1 MKTRFT
7 LFGVLAFLMLVV
19 GFATQVMAEESG
31 KSAAQSNKP
40 LKRKSQRT
48 DITSNRMEYDYA
60 ESTIVFEENVK
71 VVDEEYTLT
80 ADRVLVMLDGT
91 NEVRQ
96 IRAIGH
102 VVLINGDRSAR
113 CPEAVYTKK
122 TGQIVMSGQNDTAV
136 QLTNKEDKIWGRK
149 ITIWLNDQRMLCEP
163 ARLSLID
170 SNPAKTSGTGKD
182 GKPKHVL
189 P

>member
-1 MKTRFT
+1 MRIDRLWAALQAACLLT
-7 LFGVLAFLMLVV
+7 LLLASDEAV
-19 GFATQVMAEESG
+19 AKPSKSSG
-31 KSAAQSNKP
+31 KRQE
-40 LKRKSQRT
+40 T
-48 DITSNRMEYDYA
+48 VITSTRLEYDYA
-60 ESTIVFEENVK
+60 ESAIRFDENVR
-71 VVDEEYTLT
+71 VEDAEYTLT

-91 NEVRQ
+91 NDVRQ
-96 IRAIGH
+96 IRALGH
-102 VVLINGDRSAR
+102 VVLINGNRSAR

-122 TGQIVMSGQNDTAV
+122 TGQIVMSGPTDTSV
-136 QLTNKEDKIWGRK
+136 QLTNNDDKIWGRK

-170 SNPAKTSGTGKD
+170 ANPAKTSGTGKD

>member
-1 MKTRFT
+1 MRNRFF
-7 LFGVLAFLMLVV
+7 FGALLAAFALAFL
-19 GFATQVMAEESG
+19 AAIEAEAAKPG
-31 KSAAQSNKP
+31 KKGGKQE
-40 LKRKSQRT
+40 T
-48 DITSNRMEYDYA
+48 VITSTRMEYDYA
-60 ESTIVFEENVK
+60 ESAILFEENVR

-80 ADRVLVMLDGT
+80 SDRMVVLLDGT

-96 IRAIGH
+96 IRALGH
-102 VVLINGDRSAR
+102 VIVVSGDRTAR

-122 TGQIVMSGQNDTAV
+122 TGQIVMTGPNDTAV
-136 QLTNKEDKIWGRK
+136 QLTSKDDKIWGRK
-149 ITIWLNDQRMLCEP
+149 ITIWLDDQRMLCEP

-182 GKPKHVL
+182 GQPKHVL

>member
-1 MKTRFT
+1 MSDRFFNVAFLATCVLT
-7 LFGVLAFLMLVV
+7 LFFLFTVEAAKPAKN
-19 GFATQVMAEESG
+19 GG
-31 KSAAQSNKP
+31 KQE
-40 LKRKSQRT
+40 T
-48 DITSNRMEYDYA
+48 VITSTRMEYDYA
-60 ESTIVFEENVK
+60 ESAILFEENVR
-71 VVDEEYTLT
+71 VVDAEYTLT
-80 ADRVLVMLDGT
+80 SDRMVVLLDGT

-96 IRAIGH
+96 IRALGH
-102 VVLINGDRSAR
+102 VIVVSGDRTAR

-122 TGQIVMSGQNDTAV
+122 TGQIVMTGPNDTAV
-136 QLTNKEDKIWGRK
+136 QLTNKDDKIWGRK
-149 ITIWLNDQRMLCEP
+149 ITIWLDDQRMLCEP